1 MSKNLAILSVIA
13 ILVVAGCAS
22 PATLEPT
29 AIPEQA
35 ELAATLGKIKLEF
48 WHAMSGHNGEVLEGM
63 VDKFNEENLDI
74 HVKSVFQGKYAVIA
88 QKFWA
93 AIQAGAVPP
102 PDVAQIGGAPMF
114 GATGALVPI
123 TDFTD
128 GPKGIDRTAI
138 YDAFWTYNTAGGKLW
153 TMPFNNSMPILYYN
167 RDLFRAAGL
176 DPEKPP
182 ETWDE
187 LVEVAQV
194 LTKDT
199 DGDGQVDQWGFNTS
213 SSTHW
218 HLSALIL
225 QNGGRIINDD
235 ETSVLYDGPE
245 AVEALE
251 SWGELV
257 NVHKVMPP
265 AQHKAAK
272 GDFLAGKLGMLVQ
285 SSAGLPSTLEE
296 APFEVGVAMLPANK
310 ARVVPIG
317 GASLVIVKGEEAKM
331 NAAWEF
337 TKWLTSLEN
346 SNYWAMNTGY
356 VPVYRGALETP
367 EMQRFLEENPL
378 YKTVIEQ
385 LEDSYG
391 IPVFAE
397 LGTSDTELRKAVEKV
412 ELGAAMPKEALEAAA
427 EAVNSALS
435 ER

>member
-1 MSKNLAILSVIA
+1 MLKNLAILSVIV
-13 ILVVAGCAS
+13 ILVAGCAPS
-22 PATLEPT
+22 ATPGPA
-29 AIPEQA
+29 AVAVQA
-35 ELAATLGKIKLEF
+35 AASGEIALEF
-48 WHAMSGHNGEVLEGM
+48 WHAMSGHNGEVLEEM
-63 VDKFNEENLDI
+63 VAKFNEENPNI

-114 GATGALVPI
+114 WATGALVPI

-153 TMPFNNSMPILYYN
+153 TMPFNNSMPVLYCN
-167 RDLFRAAGL
+167 KDLFRAAGL

-187 LVEVAQV
+187 LVEIAQA

-199 DGDGQVDQWGFNTS
+199 NDDGQVDQWGFNTT

-218 HLSALIL
+218 SLSAMIL

-235 ETSVLYDGPE
+235 ETRVLYDSPE
-245 AVEALE
+245 GVETLKF
-251 SWGELV
+251 WGDLV

-265 AQHKAAK
+265 AQHAAAK
-272 GDFLAGKLGMLVQ
+272 GDFLAGKLGMLMR
-285 SSAGLPSTLEE
+285 SSADLSGTLEE
-296 APFEVGVAMLPANK
+296 APFEVGVAMLPAKK

-331 NAAWEF
+331 DAAWEF
-337 TKWLTSLEN
+337 MKWLTSPEN

-356 VPVYRGALETP
+356 VPIYKGALETP
-367 EMQRFLEENPL
+367 EMQQFLKDNPL

-385 LEDSYG
+385 LEYAYG
-391 IPVFAE
+391 IPVFSE

-412 ELGAAMPKEALEAAA
+412 ELGAATPKEALKAAA

-435 ER
+435 GQ

>member
-1 MSKNLAILSVIA
+1 MFKNLAVLSVIT
-13 ILVVAGCAS
+13 ILVMAGCAS
-22 PATLEPT
+22 PAAPEPT
-29 AIPEQA
+29 SIPEQA
-35 ELAATLGKIKLEF
+35 ELAATPGKIDLEF

-63 VDKFNEENLDI
+63 VAKFNEEHPNI

-93 AIQAGAVPP
+93 AIQADAVPP

-128 GPKGIDRTAI
+128 GPKGIDRTEI
-138 YDAFWTYNTAGGKLW
+138 YDAFWAYNTAGGKLW

-167 RDLFRAAGL
+167 RDLFGAAGL

-182 ETWDE
+182 ETWNE
-187 LVEVAQV
+187 LVEVAQA
-194 LTKDT
+194 LTEDT
-199 DGDGQVDQWGFNTS
+199 DGDGQVDQWGFNTT

-218 HLSALIL
+218 YLSATIL

-235 ETSVLYDGPE
+235 ETRVLYDAPE

-265 AQHKAAK
+265 AQHRGAE
-272 GDFLAGKLGMLVQ
+272 GDFLAGKLGMLMK
-285 SSAGLPSTLEE
+285 SSAGLPGTLEE
-296 APFEVGVAMLPANK
+296 APFEVGVAMLPAKK
-310 ARVVPIG
+310 ARVAPIG

-337 TKWLTSLEN
+337 TEWLTSPEN
-346 SNYWAMNTGY
+346 SNYWAINTGY
-356 VPVYRGALETP
+356 IPIYKDALGTP
-367 EMQRFLEENPL
+367 EMQQFLKDNPL
-378 YKTVIEQ
+378 YKTVVEQ
-385 LEDSYG
+385 LDYSYG
-391 IPVFAE
+391 IPVFSE

-412 ELGAAMPKEALEAAA
+412 ELGAATPKEALDVAA
-427 EAVNSALS
+427 EVVNKALS
-435 ER
+435 GQ